1 MPVVGGVRVMS
12 ISVEDAFDALLRII
26 NQEAS

>member
-1 MPVVGGVRVMS
+1 MS

-26 NQEAS
+26 NQEASWKKV